1 MNEVP
6 PPERLIATSITDKI
20 FKFLFRKCLVSFSR
34 PKTLLTFIYLYLHCE
49 PLSRPARTAGI
60 EGRTKIIKNHINRIR
75 LRKGKH
81 VHSLPEKTARTAA
94 YDSGLERIDPGTLYR
109 EIRGW
114 RTTKK
119 MKISSGCSVWLSE
132 DELTSHHDAG
142 GLPRPA
148 AACSAARR
156 QEASDPSGSPSQIK
170 TMPHNRLS
178 TKRVL

>member
-1 MNEVP
+1 M
-6 PPERLIATSITDKI
+6 
-20 FKFLFRKCLVSFSR
+20 
-34 PKTLLTFIYLYLHCE
+34 
-49 PLSRPARTAGI
+49 G
-60 EGRTKIIKNHINRIR
+60 
-75 LRKGKH
+75 KGKH
-81 VHSLPEKTARTAA
+81 DHSLTEKTARTAA

-109 EIRGW
+109 EIRGR

-156 QEASDPSGSPSQIK
+156 QEASDPSGSPSRPPSRK
-170 TMPHNRLS
+170 MNSLRGSSLCRS
-178 TKRVL
+178 